1 MNPWISAA
9 RPRTLP
15 VSAAPVIAASA
26 CAWHYGHFR
35 WQPALLCLLFA
46 LLAQVASNLANDYFD
61 FVKGCDTAGR
71 VGPRRAVAS
80 GDIAPRTMLY
90 VTLATLGVA
99 CCFGLGLLY
108 YGGWWLLP
116 VGMVIALCALAY
128 TAGPYPLAYHGLGDV
143 AVFVFFGLVPVNLTY
158 YVQALAFNET
168 AFWLSVAM
176 GLLSINLLLVNNYR
190 DREEDEAANK
200 RTTVVIFGRRF
211 AEYAY
216 LTNGIL
222 GVILLIPVW
231 SGFAPGYWLMPLG
244 YLVLHVVTWS
254 KIRRLRG
261 MELNPFLGATA
272 RNQILYAVLISL
284 AWCLS

>member
-46 LLAQVASNLANDYFD
+46 LLAQIASNLANDYFD

-108 YGGWWLLP
+108 YGGW
-116 VGMVIALCALAY
+116 
-128 TAGPYPLAYHGLGDV
+128 
-143 AVFVFFGLVPVNLTY
+143 
-158 YVQALAFNET
+158 
-168 AFWLSVAM
+168 
-176 GLLSINLLLVNNYR
+176 
-190 DREEDEAANK
+190 
-200 RTTVVIFGRRF
+200 
-211 AEYAY
+211 
-216 LTNGIL
+216 
-222 GVILLIPVW
+222 
-231 SGFAPGYWLMPLG
+231 
-244 YLVLHVVTWS
+244 
-254 KIRRLRG
+254 
-261 MELNPFLGATA
+261 
-272 RNQILYAVLISL
+272 
-284 AWCLS
+284 